1 MRYHSFIGILTV
13 MLAITATASADV
25 FGFEDSY
32 GDMSMQGMFTF
43 DENGILNGAVVAGT
57 DNGVLDVNQHA
68 ETGNGE
74 VLVYQSGN
82 IEGNSGFATTA
93 ARDGSGNS
101 GGTFASFTGG
111 GMCFGQVSAAGVIS
125 EEFIPDP
132 PLESSGDQLSQVGP
146 VSSSLNGV
154 IAGQF
159 VGIEGNSGYASTGAR
174 NVNGASGQSI
184 ASFTDGGMIIG
195 QVSGAGEMTSYKSY
209 GTQTPAPVGIES
221 TTSFSSQ
228 SGEIQ
233 AGSGSA
239 STSGSTVHG
248 ALAES
253 DVSFTEGSMRFRQ
266 VLWGD
271 STTFTEVLGL
281 GEVAPWSNY
290 EDIQSYQSVDSESF
304 STIGASSYS
313 RLPDGSFVQVNAEAR
328 GSVSPIT
335 GQLSEPSPGSSF
347 DVGQSAGSGLQ
358 FNPLTGSGPG
368 STGSFDIHQRSN
380 EQVSIYG
387 VQSGSAGASAGTSDG
402 NSASMLMYVEQGSLA
417 SPDVWAS
424 TDRYDDGNLL
434 GDGVLGDSGGSG
446 SEAEA
451 GYYHNQLFGTSG
463 GFLLDTQTPRNFAY
477 IHTTFSEGGPR
488 ESDYV
493 GSSREGEYVSANT
506 EEDEYRVFA
515 RSKSNIIGN
524 PRVTTYLDIGGTGSE
539 AWIKPGDDFPMTNE
553 NILGQTNYAEF
564 EDITGPGD
572 AHSSRG
578 SYFII

>member
-1 MRYHSFIGILTV
+1 MRHHYSTGILCV
-13 MLAITATASADV
+13 LLAMVGIASADV

-57 DNGVLDVNQHA
+57 DNGALDVNQHA

-101 GGTFASFTGG
+101 GGTFASFTAG
-111 GMCFGQVSAAGVIS
+111 GMCFGQVSAAGEIP

-132 PLESSGDQLSQVGP
+132 PLESSGDQLSQVGT
-146 VSSSLNGV
+146 VSSSINGV

-174 NVNGASGQSI
+174 NVNGASGQST
-184 ASFTDGGMIIG
+184 ASFTEGGMIVG
-195 QVSGAGEMTSYKSY
+195 QVSGAGEMTSFKSY
-209 GTQTPAPVGIES
+209 GTQTSAPVGIES
-221 TTSFSSQ
+221 TASFSSQ

-239 STSGSTVHG
+239 STSGMTVHG

-253 DVSFTEGSMRFRQ
+253 DVSFTEGSIRFRQ
-266 VLWGD
+266 WIRGD
-271 STTFTEVLGL
+271 STTFNEVLGL

-290 EDIQSYQSVDSESF
+290 EDIRSYQSVDSESF
-304 STIGASSYS
+304 STIGVSSYS
-313 RLPDGSFVQVNAEAR
+313 RLPDGSYVQVNAEAR

-335 GQLSEPSPGSSF
+335 GQLSKPSTGSSF
-347 DVGQSAGSGLQ
+347 DVDQSAGSGLQ
-358 FNPLTGSGPG
+358 FNPLTGMGQG
-368 STGSFDIHQRSN
+368 STGAFDIHQRSY
-380 EQVSIYG
+380 QDVSIYG
-387 VQSGSAGASAGTSDG
+387 VQSGSAGASASTSDG
-402 NSASMLMYVEQGSLA
+402 NTASTLMYVEQGNLV

-424 TDRYDDGNLL
+424 TDRYDYRNLL

-451 GYYHNQLFGTSG
+451 GYYNAQLSG
-463 GFLLDTQTPRNFAY
+463 SAGGILLDTRNS
-477 IHTTFSEGGPR
+477 IG
-488 ESDYV
+488 ESLHESFPASGYL
-493 GSSREGEYVSANT
+493 SSYYGYSNAGH
-506 EEDEYRVFA
+506 DEYNYFV
-515 RSKSNIIGN
+515 N
-524 PRVTTYLDIGGTGSE
+524 LDSDLL
-539 AWIKPGDDFPMTNE
+539 P
-553 NILGQTNYAEF
+553 
-564 EDITGPGD
+564 
-572 AHSSRG
+572 
-578 SYFII
+578 